1 MPLLLP
7 FWMLPTALLTIVCIL
22 LITCTSPVLVN
33 VAVLRKF
40 LFSLLS
46 TLTGVMCYSQ
56 QFESYT
62 RAFRATC
69 PWFSHQQLWNL
80 HIKWKFIL
88 TRIFFFF
95 DTFHC
100 ALNYTVTLE
109 SFASLE
115 QSHRWGYI
123 GQLTKNSLLT
133 AFFVSSPSAIMRVYT
148 EIFLQVIKYL
158 LTLVVWVWKYSL
170 FYFQE
175 IYKETVQKIQR
186 LKSKK

>member
-1 MPLLLP
+1 MLL
-7 FWMLPTALLTIVCIL
+7 TALLTIVCIL

-88 TRIFFFF
+88 TRIFFFWYF
-95 DTFHC
+95 SLCSKLYCHTGDFC
-100 ALNYTVTLE
+100 TLKTE
-109 SFASLE
+109 SQMRLYRTAYQGFSSDCILCLFSFCYYESL
-115 QSHRWGYI
+115 HRNIFTGNKIFTYA
-123 GQLTKNSLLT
+123 GC
-133 AFFVSSPSAIMRVYT
+133 VSV
-148 EIFLQVIKYL
+148 EI
-158 LTLVVWVWKYSL
+158 
-170 FYFQE
+170 
-175 IYKETVQKIQR
+175 
-186 LKSKK
+186 

>member
-1 MPLLLP
+1 MLL
-7 FWMLPTALLTIVCIL
+7 TALLTIVCIL

-46 TLTGVMCYSQ
+46 ILTGVMCYSQ

-109 SFASLE
+109 IFAPLKQSQMRLYRTAYQGFSSDCILCLFSFCYYESL
-115 QSHRWGYI
+115 HRNIFTGNKIFTYA
-123 GQLTKNSLLT
+123 GC
-133 AFFVSSPSAIMRVYT
+133 VSV
-148 EIFLQVIKYL
+148 EI
-158 LTLVVWVWKYSL
+158 
-170 FYFQE
+170 
-175 IYKETVQKIQR
+175 
-186 LKSKK
+186 